1 MSENEDVLKIT
12 IQFNKMKIPYQV
24 TGKSALSIYQKVLE
38 IFMNPHDF
46 EDSEEISSKP
56 EITDYA

>member
-12 IQFNKMKIPYQV
+12 IKFNKMKIPYQV
-24 TGKSALSIYQKVLE
+24 TGKSASSIYQKVLE

-46 EDSEEISSKP
+46 EDSE
-56 EITDYA
+56 